1 MAVRDI
7 TQYTTVV
14 HIPKEELRQFLIR
27 NDDLSKSALKVFM
40 YLLTDLNGFNTTARE
55 ESKKQYTDPFNF
67 KNLDMKMLADE
78 LNMEKKKVKK
88 AVIELEAAGI
98 IERGDGITVK
108 NGYRFTF

>member
-40 YLLTDLNGFNTTARE
+40 YLLTDLTGFNTTARG
-55 ESKKQYTDPFNF
+55 ESKKQ
-67 KNLDMKMLADE
+67 
-78 LNMEKKKVKK
+78 
-88 AVIELEAAGI
+88 
-98 IERGDGITVK
+98 
-108 NGYRFTF
+108 